1 MPPASPVPGCSSGE
15 VCRDST
21 ATRRGSRR
29 SLTTDPSRTDTS
41 TPDSVGCD
49 RPRELAQG
57 HVELLTTFRERQ
69 MSYRSEP
76 TQDRARNLPGR
87 VLGTARGH
95 HLVVVIGQNGPHDA
109 VPRAPDRTAG
119 VVAAHLG
126 ERAGEHQAGD
136 PGRAAFTQVV

>member
-15 VCRDST
+15 VCRDNT

-49 RPRELAQG
+49 RPRELEQG

-95 HLVVVIGQNGPHDA
+95 HLVVVAMHDEGGH
-109 VPRAPDRTAG
+109 VDRSQHVRIVDIPLEQG
-119 VVAAHLG
+119 FSH
-126 ERAGEHQAGD
+126 
-136 PGRAAFTQVV
+136 P